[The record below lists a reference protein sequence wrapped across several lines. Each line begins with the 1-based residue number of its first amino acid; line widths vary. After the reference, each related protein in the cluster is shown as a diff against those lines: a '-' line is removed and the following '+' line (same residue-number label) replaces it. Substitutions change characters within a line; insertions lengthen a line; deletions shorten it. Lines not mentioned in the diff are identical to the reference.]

1 MKVNKSDY
9 EKLKIYKY
17 EVNIHEY
24 LPSGETKRQEKSYK
38 RNKEDVNVFIKN
50 KIKDFI
56 TKKQKNRLSIQIYKL
71 TSNKKEYKNKFGKGI
86 NYFIERELI
95 YNIGK

>member
-1 MKVNKSDY
+1 MKVTKSDY
-9 EKLKIYKY
+9 EKLKEYKY

-24 LPSGETKRQEKSYK
+24 LPSGETKKQEKSYK
-38 RNKEDVNVFIKN
+38 RTKKGANIFIQN

-56 TKKQKNRLSIQIYKL
+56 TKKTKNNLSIQIYKL

-95 YNIGK
+95 SNIGK

>member
-9 EKLKIYKY
+9 EKLKGYKY

-24 LPSGETKRQEKSYK
+24 LPSGETKKQEKSYK
-38 RNKEDVNVFIKN
+38 RTKESSNVFIQN

-56 TKKQKNRLSIQIYKL
+56 TKKQKIVYLF
-71 TSNKKEYKNKFGKGI
+71 KFI
-86 NYFIERELI
+86 N
-95 YNIGK
+95 